1 MGGAGMRQK
10 CSTGF
15 LSPIACAVMT
25 FRYGAGHVLVPA
37 HLPLMLKSLLS
48 RFVLALAVAL
58 GVATLVFLLMH
69 LTPGDPVEAML
80 GESAS
85 GADRAALRAALGL
98 DAPLPAQWW
107 RFVSGLA
114 AGDLGRSIGAQQ
126 TVATLIAE
134 RLPNTVVLALA
145 ALAIAITLALP
156 LGLLSALRL
165 GGVWDRATSV
175 FAVLGMSLPSFV
187 LGPLLMMVFA
197 VWLGWLPVSGSE
209 RAIGLV
215 LPAVTLG
222 LALAAPL
229 SRMVRAAVAEVLN
242 EEFIC
247 AAYARGL
254 SAQQVLWRHAL
265 RNAALPVLTIIG
277 MQLGALLGGAVV
289 TEMVFGW
296 AGLGQLTLEAI
307 QRRDYPLVQGCVLVV
322 SLGYVGVNLLTDA
335 VYGLVD
341 PRVARR

>member
-1 MGGAGMRQK
+1 
-10 CSTGF
+10 
-15 LSPIACAVMT
+15 
-25 FRYGAGHVLVPA
+25 
-37 HLPLMLKSLLS
+37 
-48 RFVLALAVAL
+48 
-58 GVATLVFLLMH
+58 
-69 LTPGDPVEAML
+69 ML

-134 RLPNTVVLALA
+134 RLPSTVVLALA

-242 EEFIC
+242 EEFIR

-254 SAQQVLWRHAL
+254 GAQQVLWRHAL

>member
-1 MGGAGMRQK
+1 
-10 CSTGF
+10 
-15 LSPIACAVMT
+15 
-25 FRYGAGHVLVPA
+25 
-37 HLPLMLKSLLS
+37 MLRSLLS
-48 RFVLALAVAL
+48 RLVLALAVAL

-85 GADRAALRAALGL
+85 GADRAALRTALGL

-114 AGDLGRSIGAQQ
+114 TGDLGRSIGAQQ

-165 GGVWDRATSV
+165 GGVSDRATSV

-209 RAIGLV
+209 RVIGLV

-229 SRMVRAAVAEVLN
+229 SRMVRAAVVEVLH
-242 EEFIC
+242 EEFIR